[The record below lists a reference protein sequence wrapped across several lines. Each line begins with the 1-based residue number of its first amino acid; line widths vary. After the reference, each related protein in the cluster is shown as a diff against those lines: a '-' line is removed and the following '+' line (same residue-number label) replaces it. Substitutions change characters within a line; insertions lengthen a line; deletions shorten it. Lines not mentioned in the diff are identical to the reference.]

1 MAKSRRWVYRLVAA
15 GIPAL
20 LGLAVMVWVLF
31 QRGWVSVD
39 KDTGRIVLQRP
50 PLYLQ
55 EPGHEVTGHR
65 YLYDVTLGWR
75 NIPGWKATTR
85 GRPLTINTKGLRD
98 RDYPSEKPAG
108 VKRILVLGDSYTWG
122 YGVADTEVFTEVLE
136 ERLASGLTRWEVIN
150 AGVSGWGTD
159 QQYLFFKQEG
169 IQYDPDVVVVAFFIG
184 NDIDNNFASQQ
195 YGLHKP
201 VFIDY
206 ELTLGNVPVPRPT
219 QRVDGALQSRVDR
232 LEPIRLTT
240 SILQGISDACAE
252 RDCQLVLMKFGIFLA
267 PELPYAINLERGFV
281 QAKDQAALQLS
292 YLDLDRAFRERK
304 LDTPSLLEGNDDGH
318 WNAYG
323 HKQVAILLQEFLQ
336 QQDLLK

>member
-1 MAKSRRWVYRLVAA
+1 MNEQDSLRPMAQSRRWVYRLVAA
-15 GIPAL
+15 GIPTL
-20 LGLAVMVWVLF
+20 LGLAVMAWVLF

-39 KDTGRIVLQRP
+39 KDTGRMVLRRP

-85 GRPLTINTKGLRD
+85 GRPLTINSKGLRD

-136 ERLASGLTRWEVIN
+136 ERLASSPTRWEVIN
-150 AGVSGWGTD
+150 TGVSGWGTD

-184 NDIDNNFASQQ
+184 NDIDNNSASQQ

-201 VFIDY
+201 VFTDY
-206 ELTLGNVPVPRPT
+206 ELTLGNVASVDASPPT
-219 QRVDGALQSRVDR
+219 SGVLGPSPASACSMPFTMAL
-232 LEPIRLTT
+232 
-240 SILQGISDACAE
+240 
-252 RDCQLVLMKFGIFLA
+252 
-267 PELPYAINLERGFV
+267 
-281 QAKDQAALQLS
+281 AALVWP
-292 YLDLDRAFRERK
+292 R
-304 LDTPSLLEGNDDGH
+304 
-318 WNAYG
+318 
-323 HKQVAILLQEFLQ
+323 
-336 QQDLLK
+336 